1 MTHDHHHNQ
10 ANHRIRKVVVATG
23 IITTYAGTGTAS
35 YSGDNGAAISA
46 NLNFPDGLVLD
57 NSGNLY
63 IADQF
68 NHIIRFVKYSTGIIT
83 KYAGTAS
90 TFGSTGDYGA
100 ATSAKLNYPSGVALD
115 SLNNLYFADTSN
127 NLIRMVNAVTNII
140 TTVAGAIVTSGYGG
154 DFSFGATTSTDFG
167 FPRRITYDPW
177 LDCFYIADKGNNRIR
192 VLTSNGM
199 LYTVAGSGV
208 SGSSGDS
215 GPPLVAQ
222 LNNPS
227 AVAVDTNGNVYIDDT
242 SNNVIR
248 QIVYN
253 PNLGLSTCA
262 PGEYSCATVPSGC
275 CTCPTGSYCLNFLK
289 YVCPLN
295 TYNTMPGGASAASC
309 LACPSYMVAAAG
321 SSACS
326 YLVNTIAGT
335 GLVGST
341 GDNGPATVAML
352 SQPAAAV
359 MDKSGNMYI
368 SVKGSS
374 QIRKITNYA
383 FSTSANQIITH
394 FAGNA
399 NGYNAVTDGGA
410 ASSSALASPSD
421 IDVDL
426 SGNVYIANTGYN
438 NVRMI
443 SVVDGSISTVAG
455 FVTGVGGSAA
465 DGVQATSSYL
475 NSPYGLFV
483 DVSANIY
490 IGDTNN
496 HRIRL
501 VNAVTGIITTVAG
514 NGVLG
519 SAGDG
524 ASAKSANLNYPK
536 GICLDSSGK
545 LYIADTSN
553 NRIRV
558 VINGIISTLAG
569 NE

>member
-1 MTHDHHHNQ
+1 MQN
-10 ANHRIRKVVVATG
+10 A
-23 IITTYAGTGTAS
+23 
-35 YSGDNGAAISA
+35 
-46 NLNFPDGLVLD
+46 
-57 NSGNLY
+57 
-63 IADQF
+63 
-68 NHIIRFVKYSTGIIT
+68 IIRFVKYSTGIIT

-90 TFGSTGDYGA
+90 TVGSTGDYGA
-100 ATSAKLNYPSGVALD
+100 ATSAYLKAPRGIALD
-115 SLNNLYFADTSN
+115 SLNNLYIADTGN

-154 DFSFGATTSTDFG
+154 DFDFGTTTSAAFN
-167 FPRRITYDPW
+167 FPYGIVHDPW
-177 LDCFYIADKGNNRIR
+177 LNCFYITDSSNNRIR

-208 SGSSGDS
+208 GGSSGDS
-215 GPPLVAQ
+215 GPPLVAR
-222 LNNPS
+222 LNNPL
-227 AVAVDTNGNVYIDDT
+227 AVTVDTNGNVYIDDT
-242 SNNVIR
+242 SNSVIR

-253 PNLGLSTCA
+253 PNLGLSTCV
-262 PGEYSCATVPSGC
+262 PGQYSCATVPSGC
-275 CTCPTGSYCLNFLK
+275 CTCPTGSYCLNYLT
-289 YVCPLN
+289 YACPIN
-295 TYNTMPGGASAASC
+295 TYNAMPGGASAASC
-309 LACPSYMVAAAG
+309 LACPSYMAAAAG

-383 FSTSANQIITH
+383 FSTSATQIITH
-394 FAGNA
+394 FAGNV
-399 NGYNAVTDGGA
+399 NGYNAITDGVA
-410 ASSSALASPSD
+410 ASSAALASPSD

-426 SGNVYIANTGYN
+426 SGNVYIANTKYH

-455 FVTGVGGSAA
+455 IVTGGAGYSG

-475 NSPYGLFV
+475 YMPSGLFV
-483 DVSANIY
+483 DVSANVY
-490 IGDTNN
+490 IGDTYN

-501 VNAVTGIITTVAG
+501 VNAATGIITTVAG
-514 NGVLG
+514 KNVAGYGGDGG
-519 SAGDG
+519 SATS
-524 ASAKSANLNYPK
+524 ASLYYPR